1 MATSGYRSEKQKMLA
16 GELYCAGDPELQ
28 ADQRAAEGWL
38 VRYNASLD
46 LPASARHVLLC
57 EQLATVG
64 QGAVIRPPFYC
75 DYGLNQSTCVRPVH
89 EVFARLWI
97 EVARPR
103 SITIPSQHS

>member
-1 MATSGYRSEKQKMLA
+1 MTMSGCRSEKQKMLA
-16 GELYCAGDPELQ
+16 GEPYCADDPELQ
-28 ADQRAAEGWL
+28 ADQRAAQAWL

-75 DYGLNQSTCVRPVH
+75 DYGYNINLG
-89 EVFARLWI
+89 EYVFLTLQLRDSRRW
-97 EVARPR
+97 
-103 SITIPSQHS
+103 